1 MTAYQVRVIL
11 LNRTLH
17 VITAVVGKY
26 SINNKKAY
34 KNTNTMT
41 SLRESTPVVTGAS
54 IECVLP
60 LQVSECETS
69 QCSQSSCPISQFHP
83 VPGCKIFQ
91 IICAGVNNM
100 VYVGQ

>member
-1 MTAYQVRVIL
+1 
-11 LNRTLH
+11 
-17 VITAVVGKY
+17 
-26 SINNKKAY
+26 
-34 KNTNTMT
+34 MT

-54 IECVLP
+54 IECVLT